1 VISDGVNA
9 ISDLGN
15 RDGMNL
21 RLYYGYQ
28 SLHVRLEISRDLMP
42 EGYLW
47 NKDPVRAYSIL
58 QNEGV
63 FQSLSVYNEE
73 VRY

>member
-1 VISDGVNA
+1 VLSDGVDT

-28 SLHVRLEISRDLMP
+28 SVHVRLEMSRDPMP

-58 QNEGV
+58 HNKGV
-63 FQSLSVYNEE
+63 F
-73 VRY
+73 